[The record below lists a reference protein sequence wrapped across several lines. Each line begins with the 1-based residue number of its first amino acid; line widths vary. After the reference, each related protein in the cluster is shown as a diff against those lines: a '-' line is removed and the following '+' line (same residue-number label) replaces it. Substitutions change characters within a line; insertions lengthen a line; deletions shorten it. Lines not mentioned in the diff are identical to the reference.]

1 MNKWKLYG
9 GHVLKVL
16 KSKKVIAA
24 LVSLALAVAG
34 VLLGVDIGAA
44 GGAVTE
50 ATCQVVGCV

>member
-1 MNKWKLYG
+1 M
-9 GHVLKVL
+9 LKVL

-34 VLLGVDIGAA
+34 VILGVDIGAA